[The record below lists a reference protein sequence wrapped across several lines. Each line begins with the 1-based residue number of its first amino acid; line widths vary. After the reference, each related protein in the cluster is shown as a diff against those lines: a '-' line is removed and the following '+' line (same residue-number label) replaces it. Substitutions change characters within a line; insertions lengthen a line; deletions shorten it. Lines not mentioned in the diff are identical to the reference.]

1 MLNVLGAPVL
11 AGLFG
16 VAVALGTL
24 GRVWSGPATL
34 MSHLDVWGT
43 AVVAEA
49 PSVLL
54 NNLPAASLLAARVPR
69 PSFCDARRAQL
80 GAEPVRTGSGLVL
93 VAPVRRL
100 PPIGG
105 LTA

>member
-54 NNLPAASLLAARVPR
+54 NNLPASSLLAARVPAHLSAMLVGLNLA
-69 PSFCDARRAQL
+69 PNLFVRALAWFLLLRSEDCLQSE
-80 GAEPVRTGSGLVL
+80 G
-93 VAPVRRL
+93 
-100 PPIGG
+100 
-105 LTA
+105 